1 MLFDSVNHVAIIT
14 SDLEKSIDF
23 YVNKLGLRQFDRI
36 DRPERQSSIIY
47 LDAGNCIVE
56 LFSFPDPPKRL
67 SYPEAA
73 GLRHLAF
80 SVPNFDEVIAKLEE
94 MEIEYVP
101 IQDDARTGKRMTFIF
116 DPDQLPIE
124 LSEV

>member
-1 MLFDSVNHVAIIT
+1 MLFDSVNHVAIIA

-23 YVNKLGLRQFDRI
+23 YVNKLGLKQFDRI
-36 DRPERQSSIIY
+36 DRPERKSSIIY
-47 LDAGNCIVE
+47 LNAGNCIVE

-94 MEIEYVP
+94 MEIDYVP